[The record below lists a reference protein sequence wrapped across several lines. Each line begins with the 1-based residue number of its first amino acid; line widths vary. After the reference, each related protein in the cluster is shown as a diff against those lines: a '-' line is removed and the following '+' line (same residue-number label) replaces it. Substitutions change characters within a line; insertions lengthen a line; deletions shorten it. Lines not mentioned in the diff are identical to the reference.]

1 MKNYDKKIMS
11 LYLIYLDA
19 NNLYGWVMSQ
29 KLSVNGFKWVK
40 KLSKFD
46 EHFIKNYDENSD
58 KRYFLE
64 VDAEYPKKL
73 FNGVA
78 LNGIAFRG
86 AVLIRIALNLH
97 LDLPF
102 LSERN
107 KIRKC
112 NKLVCNIYDK
122 ENYVVHIRALKEALN
137 HGFTLKKSK
146 QSNSI

>member
-1 MKNYDKKIMS
+1 MF
-11 LYLIYLDA
+11 
-19 NNLYGWVMSQ
+19 Q

-46 EHFIKNYDENSD
+46 EHFIKNYDGNSD
-58 KRYFLE
+58 MRYFLE

-78 LNGIAFRG
+78 LNGIVFRG

-102 LSERN
+102 LPERN
-107 KIRKC
+107 EIKKC
-112 NKLVCNIYDK
+112 NKLVSDK
-122 ENYVVHIRALKEALN
+122 ENYVVHIRALKQALN

>member
-1 MKNYDKKIMS
+1 MF
-11 LYLIYLDA
+11 
-19 NNLYGWVMSQ
+19 Q

-46 EHFIKNYDENSD
+46 EHFIKNYDGNSD
-58 KRYFLE
+58 MRYFLE

-78 LNGIAFRG
+78 LNGIVFRG
-86 AVLIRIALNLH
+86 AVLLRIALNLH

-102 LSERN
+102 LPERN
-107 KIRKC
+107 EIKKC

-122 ENYVVHIRALKEALN
+122 ENYVVHIRALKQALN
-137 HGFTLKKSK
+137 HGLIFKKYVE
-146 QSNSI
+146 

>member
-1 MKNYDKKIMS
+1 MF
-11 LYLIYLDA
+11 
-19 NNLYGWVMSQ
+19 Q

-46 EHFIKNYDENSD
+46 EHFIKNYDGNSD
-58 KRYFLE
+58 MRYFLE

-102 LSERN
+102 LPERN
-107 KIRKC
+107 EIKKC
-112 NKLVCNIYDK
+112 NKLVCDK
-122 ENYVVHIRALKEALN
+122 ENYVVHIRALKQALN